1 MCLTNP
7 HLAKC
12 ANKIILRN
20 VHILEVWYPPQQ
32 LTYLLFVREA
42 IKKNKKKIWNFHNVL
57 IGWGPGWSFS
67 RKKIKELS
75 CFKMIYLL

>member
-42 IKKNKKKIWNFHNVL
+42 IKKNKKKRMEF
-57 IGWGPGWSFS
+57 P
-67 RKKIKELS
+67 
-75 CFKMIYLL
+75 